1 MTRPGPTLVVA
12 FVLSFAA
19 GTAPASAG
27 GIKVATPLLRVADP
41 AGTARGSV
49 AVKLS
54 GEAVSVTISVAE
66 LGDTVAPPLGVFL
79 EDGTGVGDFTQVA
92 AIASLSKGAGSVK
105 LTSGDGPP
113 PALGVADADE
123 LVGRM
128 IQLRDAGDVVLL
140 DATIPE
146 LAKFTGTKLTAKLSP
161 PPGAPLPAASA
172 TLKGTLSAKK
182 GSERFRLKAKK
193 LAPDAAYALFVE
205 DQPGSGTFALAGDLD
220 GSLFERDTADGDR
233 LPLEVQAHAD
243 LVGRALQLR
252 DGDVVVLAGTVEDK
266 LAPAG
271 LEFPLTGVIILEGG
285 PGGEDRYLRRLGTG
299 PLYRTVVDLAQV
311 STKLLAD
318 EGDALWRLDQVGA
331 TADGPVCTVR
341 LATDEDVWWEMGVI
355 GPEHYVIVRDSNTD
369 PATLVSAQFV
379 LHLGDPQQGKPA
391 FLMESLQ
398 FPGEYLRDEGHILTA
413 NGVKVGPGGGASLVL
428 H

>member
-172 TLKGTLSAKK
+172 TRMTPITTISSRMLSRLSR
-182 GSERFRLKAKK
+182 GSRNDLPEKS
-193 LAPDAAYALFVE
+193 LAW
-205 DQPGSGTFALAGDLD
+205 
-220 GSLFERDTADGDR
+220 
-233 LPLEVQAHAD
+233 
-243 LVGRALQLR
+243 
-252 DGDVVVLAGTVEDK
+252 K
-266 LAPAG
+266 
-271 LEFPLTGVIILEGG
+271 
-285 PGGEDRYLRRLGTG
+285 RRLG
-299 PLYRTVVDLAQV
+299 
-311 STKLLAD
+311 K
-318 EGDALWRLDQVGA
+318 
-331 TADGPVCTVR
+331 
-341 LATDEDVWWEMGVI
+341 
-355 GPEHYVIVRDSNTD
+355 
-369 PATLVSAQFV
+369 
-379 LHLGDPQQGKPA
+379 
-391 FLMESLQ
+391 
-398 FPGEYLRDEGHILTA
+398 
-413 NGVKVGPGGGASLVL
+413 
-428 H
+428 